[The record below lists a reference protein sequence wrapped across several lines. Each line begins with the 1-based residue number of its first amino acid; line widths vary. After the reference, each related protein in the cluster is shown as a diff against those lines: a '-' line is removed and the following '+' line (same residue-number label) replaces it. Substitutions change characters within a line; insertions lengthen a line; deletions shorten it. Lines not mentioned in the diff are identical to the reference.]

1 MRISLAQIDSDDD
14 IQRNLGL
21 IRAACETAA
30 ADGAELVVF
39 PEYAMYEKRA
49 VDASFALAAQ
59 PVDGPFVS
67 ALAEMAVTLGVAI
80 VAGVVEKTADR
91 PRPHNTL
98 VAVDSTGSI
107 VARYR
112 KLHLFDSFGF
122 RESEW
127 IAPGD
132 SLDPVVFEVGG
143 LTVGLMTC
151 YDLRFPELGRR
162 LADAGAH
169 LILACSSWVPGPG
182 KVDQWRTLA
191 KARAIENTCFVAAV
205 SQAAP
210 ISIGTSLLADPFGTV
225 VGEFGADP
233 ATVTFEV
240 AAAHVA
246 AARERNPAL
255 QHRRYAI
262 QDAAGIPTR
271 RH

>member
-1 MRISLAQIDSDDD
+1 MRITLAQIDSDDD

-21 IRAACETAA
+21 IRTAA
-30 ADGAELVVF
+30 EAAVAQGAELVVF

-49 VDASFALAAQ
+49 VDETFATAAQ

-67 ALAEMAVTLGVAI
+67 ALAELAAALGIAI
-80 VAGVVEKTADR
+80 VAGIVEKSDDD

-98 VAVDSTGSI
+98 IAVDATGSVI
-107 VARYR
+107 ARYR

-132 SLDPVVFEVGG
+132 SLEPVVFEVGG
-143 LTVGLMTC
+143 LTFGLMTC

-169 LILACSSWVPGPG
+169 VVLACSSWVPGAG

-191 KARAIENTCFVAAV
+191 KARAIENTCFVVAV
-205 SQAAP
+205 SQSAP
-210 ISIGTSLLADPFGTV
+210 ISIGTSLLADPFGAV
-225 VGEFGADP
+225 VGELGDSP
-233 ATVTFEV
+233 AITTFEL
-240 AAAHVA
+240 AAADVD

-255 QHRRYAI
+255 RQRRYGAS
-262 QDAAGIPTR
+262 R
-271 RH
+271 